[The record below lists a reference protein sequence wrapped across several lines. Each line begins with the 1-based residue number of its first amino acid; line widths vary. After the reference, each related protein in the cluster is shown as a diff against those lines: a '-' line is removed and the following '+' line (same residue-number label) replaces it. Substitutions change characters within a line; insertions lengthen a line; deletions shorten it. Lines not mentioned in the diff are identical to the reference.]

1 MGTKMI
7 SWVFE
12 HCNFKEK
19 ITWIKVGSQGPR
31 VSYQNAL
38 TADEKGKAK

>member
-1 MGTKMI
+1 MELEI
-7 SWVFE
+7 E
-12 HCNFKEK
+12 NFTSTLKEK